1 MRKTA
6 ARPPR
11 WCRFVRYSFVW
22 PRSRASG
29 ALALLLLGLF
39 WMSSGKASPALLDD
53 VSPYRTSGVIA
64 AGVGCKLVG
73 GSLVCGRGAGGLLDR
88 KILPRKRKEAAPVQ
102 KKPVQTKPA
111 KKTAPSK
118 STTSTGSK
126 SKSSGGSS
134 SVGGGTEAPAQE
146 PADVDEKSG
155 EAEAEQ
161 PASAKDALSAVQD
174 DTPPAPS
181 PRPERPDTA
190 EPETASEA
198 SAGSTE
204 IPDDIRAAACGPGA
218 PPGGCACPDGSAY
231 DSDACKIALPSCCSA
246 SVSAGGTPQPA
257 ISRCGA
263 DQNKAMTALV
273 SSAME
278 KKLTLGPVRCTNQ

>member
-6 ARPPR
+6 ARQPR
-11 WCRFVRYSFVW
+11 WCRFVRWCSFVC
-22 PRSRASG
+22 PRLRASG

-73 GSLVCGRGAGGLLDR
+73 GSLVCGRGAGGLRDR
-88 KILPRKRKEAAPVQ
+88 KILPRKRKETAPVQ
-102 KKPVQTKPA
+102 KKPA
-111 KKTAPSK
+111 KKTSPSK
-118 STTSTGSK
+118 STTSTGPK
-126 SKSSGGSS
+126 SKSTGGSS

-146 PADVDEKSG
+146 PADADEKSG

-161 PASAKDALSAVQD
+161 PASAKDAPSAVQD

-218 PPGGCACPDGSAY
+218 PPGACACPGGSAY
-231 DSDACKIALPSCCSA
+231 DSDACKTALPSCCSA
-246 SVSAGGTPQPA
+246 TVNTDGTPQPA

-263 DQNKAMTALV
+263 DQKKAMTALV